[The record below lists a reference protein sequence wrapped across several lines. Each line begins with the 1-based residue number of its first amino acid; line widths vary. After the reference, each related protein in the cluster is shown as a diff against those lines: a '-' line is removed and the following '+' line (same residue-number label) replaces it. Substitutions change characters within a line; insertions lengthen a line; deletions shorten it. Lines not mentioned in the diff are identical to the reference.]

1 MINKHCRHPSIL
13 KIRENISRDSV
24 FDFQCI
30 HAPDIM
36 QIIKDFD
43 AKKAKGYDVVPMQL
57 LQKSAPYIAPYIAKL
72 VNNSFIKGVFP
83 GDLKL
88 AEVSSLF
95 LKKKALNK
103 MNYRP
108 VSILIALS
116 KVYKKAMSLQISD
129 YFSNIFS
136 ALFSAFRKGY
146 SCQSTLLN
154 MIENLKCAL
163 DRGEFIACI
172 SMDIS
177 KAFDCLPHCL
187 TICKLHAYGLSRNA
201 CTLIA
206 SYLYKRKQRVKIG
219 SLKSDWKE
227 KSKGVPHGSILGPLI
242 FNVFMNDIFY
252 FVKNANLFN
261 YADDNSVSV
270 NGKELSMLSH
280 LLQSEAVGSL
290 RMQWKLIPVNF
301 REFFS
306 REINRPRFQCVCW
319 RKRYWASSTGLT
331 AVSKFKPRLPAQWAF
346 GTHRKGPSRMEK
358 VTSRMNRPIRNST
371 QIRNSI

>member
-1 MINKHCRHPSIL
+1 
-13 KIRENISRDSV
+13 
-24 FDFQCI
+24 
-30 HAPDIM
+30 
-36 QIIKDFD
+36 
-43 AKKAKGYDVVPMQL
+43 
-57 LQKSAPYIAPYIAKL
+57 
-72 VNNSFIKGVFP
+72 
-83 GDLKL
+83 
-88 AEVSSLF
+88 
-95 LKKKALNK
+95 
-103 MNYRP
+103 
-108 VSILIALS
+108 
-116 KVYKKAMSLQISD
+116 MSLQISD

-136 ALFSAFRKGY
+136 ALLSAFRKGY
-146 SCQSTLLN
+146 SCQSTLSN

-163 DRGEFIACI
+163 DRGKYIACI

-187 TICKLHAYGLSRNA
+187 TICKLHAYGLSKNA

-227 KSKGVPHGSILGPLI
+227 KSKGVPHGSILGTLI
-242 FNVFMNDIFY
+242 FNIFMNDIFY

-270 NGKELSMLSH
+270 NDKELSMLSH
-280 LLQSEAVGSL
+280 LLQSEAEVTVRWFSENAMEANPSKFQG
-290 RMQWKLIPVNF
+290 I
-301 REFFS
+301 FS

-331 AVSKFKPRLPAQWAF
+331 AVSKFKPRLPAQWVF